1 MPALLLRSA
10 VVEDEEAGRDFFVDK
25 FRFIKYNLYMN
36 DTIRIVSIVTL
47 FGLAFFCLQAG
58 VFLLTGHRLK
68 ENSRRTLILLQV
80 ITGFL
85 LAFDACAYVFR
96 GNAGQ
101 IGFYIV
107 RVSNFMVYALNYVTT
122 FVFCFYSAE
131 FIKSDLLPF
140 KTLWSPR
147 AAVKSGV
154 PIHLFVVFYICLVGI
169 VLTVASQFANLFY
182 YYDEEGIY
190 HRSSLYS
197 LSVVLGLLP
206 GLISL
211 MMIFQSKKRLP
222 KNIFV
227 SLVAYP
233 LFPIVGIFFALAFY
247 GISWID
253 TGYGI
258 GALHLFYSSIKLMEL
273 EFYADKKGGPRLSP
287 SYKQTLTIPEMKKR
301 IARSHLWQIVCAL
314 SGGLLLVLLILS
326 ITGINIPKRT
336 EVIHTPYVQ
345 NVKSKPVCV
354 TFLRDPEK
362 VWFVDADPTIFGAQ
376 FNGVLYNNMRAT
388 VITDWKFTIEI
399 PGRCSIDPG
408 PWNGNFSLTETELR
422 VRKPQMN
429 DKENIHGVDFY
440 RVNPL
445 KSLGF
450 GCIMYAPKGFSPL
463 TSKIVLTYEGVL
475 KPLSYIVFDV
485 FFVLLAILFIVSLT
499 VSFTEG
505 KLIRVEEENKK
516 LEDTVKE
523 RTKELQEEKNRSEA
537 LLLNIL
543 PEEVAKRLA
552 IDKNARIADKIEN
565 ASVLF
570 ADIVGFTK
578 ITSGLD
584 ANTIVGALN
593 SLYSRIDERA
603 KREGIEKIKTIGDS
617 YMAASG
623 LFGNEAAE
631 KNALAIVQFAR
642 GMLKDIEDFNA
653 TSDVKLFMRIGINSG
668 SLIAGVI
675 GKTKFVYD
683 IWGDTVNVASRMESS
698 GETSKIHVSEQTM
711 ALTKNAIDYSEPV
724 EMEIKG
730 KGVMKT
736 YFLR

>member
-1 MPALLLRSA
+1 
-10 VVEDEEAGRDFFVDK
+10 
-25 FRFIKYNLYMN
+25 MN

-47 FGLAFFCLQAG
+47 FGLAFFCLQVG
-58 VFLLTGHRLK
+58 VFLLSGHK
-68 ENSRRTLILLQV
+68 FKDNSRRTLILLQV
-80 ITGFL
+80 ITGL
-85 LAFDACAYVFR
+85 LLVFDALSYVFR
-96 GNAGQ
+96 GNVGQ

-107 RVSNFMVYALNYVTT
+107 RVSNFMVYALSYVNT
-122 FVFCFYSAE
+122 FLFCYYSAE
-131 FIKSDLLPF
+131 FIKSDLLEF
-140 KTLWSPR
+140 KILRSPR
-147 AAVKSGV
+147 TGVKNGV
-154 PIHLFVVFYICLVGI
+154 PPHLYVVSYICLAGI
-169 VLTVASQFANLFY
+169 LLTVASQFTNLFY
-182 YYDEEGIY
+182 YFDEEGFY

-206 GLISL
+206 GLITL
-211 MMIFQSKKRLP
+211 VMIFQSKKVLQ

-227 SLVAYP
+227 SLVIYP
-233 LFPIVGIFFALAFY
+233 LFPIIGIVRALFSY

-253 TGYGI
+253 LGYGI

-273 EFYADKKGGPRLSP
+273 EFYADKKDGPRLSP
-287 SYKQTLTIPEMKKR
+287 NYKQGITIPEMKKR
-301 IARSHLWQIVCAL
+301 IARSHLWQVVCAV
-314 SGGLLLVLLILS
+314 SGGLLLVLVIVS

-336 EVIHTPYVQ
+336 EIIHTPYVQ
-345 NVKSKPVCV
+345 NLKSKPVCV

-362 VWFVDADPTIFGAQ
+362 VWFVDEDPTVFGAQ

-388 VITDWKFTIEI
+388 IITDWKITVEI

-408 PWNGNFSLTETELR
+408 PWNGNFSLAENELR
-422 VRKPQMN
+422 IRKPQIS

-445 KSLGF
+445 KTLGF

-463 TSKIVLTYEGVL
+463 YSKIVLTYEGVL
-475 KPLSYIVFDV
+475 KPLSYLGFDI
-485 FFVLLAILFIVSLT
+485 FFVLLAILFIVSVT
-499 VSFTEG
+499 VSLTEG
-505 KLIRVEEENKK
+505 KFIRIEEENKK
-516 LEDTVKE
+516 LEDTVRE
-523 RTKELQEEKNRSEA
+523 RTKELQEEKNRSEE

-552 IDKNARIADKIEN
+552 IDKNARIADKVEN

-578 ITSGLD
+578 ITSSLD
-584 ANTIVGALN
+584 ADTVVGALN

-617 YMAASG
+617 YMAAAG
-623 LFGNEAAE
+623 LFGNEPAE
-631 KNALAIVQFAR
+631 KNALAIINFAR
-642 GMLKDIEDFNA
+642 GMLQDIEDFNA
-653 TSDVKLFMRIGINSG
+653 TSNVKLFMRIGINSG

-683 IWGDTVNVASRMESS
+683 VWGDTVNVASRMESS
-698 GETSKIHVSEQTM
+698 GQTSKIHVSEPTM
-711 ALTKNAIDYSEPV
+711 NLTQNAIDYSEPV

-736 YFLR
+736 